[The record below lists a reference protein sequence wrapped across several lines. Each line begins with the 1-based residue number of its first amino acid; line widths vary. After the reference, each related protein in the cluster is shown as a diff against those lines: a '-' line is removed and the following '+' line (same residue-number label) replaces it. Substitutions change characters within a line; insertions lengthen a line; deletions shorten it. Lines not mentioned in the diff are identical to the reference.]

1 MAVELTG
8 NVGQK
13 PELIITPGGSKV
25 CQFSVAIDGGKE
37 PETGEKVTTW
47 VRVACFKEVAEQV
60 EAEVNKGDRLW
71 CRGNLKLDEFTR
83 KDGTAGAA
91 IRMAAFEVTK
101 VLRGKDE
108 RVPLVTAEG
117 KAEAE
122 TPTPATAS
130 KR

>member
-13 PELIITPGGSKV
+13 PEVMVTPKGNKVGS
-25 CQFSVAIDGGKE
+25 FSLAVDGGKDE
-37 PETGEKVTTW
+37 AGEKVTTW

-60 EAEVNKGDRLW
+60 EAEVEKGDRLW
-71 CRGNLKLDEFTR
+71 CRGNIRLDEFTR
-83 KDGTAGAA
+83 KDGSPGAS

-108 RVPLVTAEG
+108 HVPLGTADGEAA
-117 KAEAE
+117 AE
-122 TPTPATAS
+122 PALADTKS